1 MLHVGLDFSRKRVD
15 VCLISGEGE
24 LVDQFAA
31 PADRDGLYGS
41 CAGSRCTASRSE
53 AWWSR

>member
-1 MLHVGLDFSRKRVD
+1 MLHVGLDLSRKRVD
-15 VCLISGEGE
+15 VCLMSGEGE